1 MFIKFDG
8 SNVSG
13 ICKQGEFAGVVVF
26 HNFAESGGGESVSA
40 TRVAIE
46 GQDESSPDVVVTPK
60 EIREVDDAMSE
71 CMEKVLEKKKIAEV
85 MVSHASK
92 AKVTLMPAV
101 RSASE
106 VMKLGELRPKVRPTS
121 ASSRRS
127 NMSDKSVEIEPVEGR
142 QVRSVTYTAGETKE
156 EGDVELVKY
165 IGEVDENGMR
175 HGIGTLWF
183 RDGSMYEGEFERDRP
198 HGVGIET

>member
-1 MFIKFDG
+1 MFIKLGG

-13 ICKQGEFAGVVVF
+13 TCKQGEFTGVVVF
-26 HNFAESGGGESVSA
+26 HNFAESGGEESVSA
-40 TRVAIE
+40 TRVTIE
-46 GQDESSPDVVVTPK
+46 GQDESSPDVGVTPK

-71 CMEKVLEKKKIAEV
+71 CMQRVLERKKIAEM

-106 VMKLGELRPKVRPTS
+106 VVKLGELRPKVRPTS
-121 ASSRRS
+121 ASSRQS
-127 NMSDKSVEIEPVEGR
+127 NASDTASEIEVAGR
-142 QVRSVTYTAGETKE
+142 QVRSVVYTAGETKE
-156 EGDVELVKY
+156 GGDVELDRY
-165 IGEVDENGMR
+165 IGEVDEHGMR

-183 RDGSMYEGEFERDRP
+183 RDGSFFEGEFGRDQP